1 LNRWS
6 DYPRAQAV
14 RFLFLA
20 ALVCG
25 CVGWLPAQQAPQE
38 RSFTQSKAAVQSA
51 LRQME
56 AALSGRLPVLSGFA
70 TSDHPLDAYR
80 HGYYQSSVQVSA
92 TPSGGSLVRV
102 TTKITA
108 WYTDPAA
115 IHSGYQTLNSNG
127 RLEAD
132 LLDQL
137 ADQLSTASPGSKAS
151 PAAASPA
158 DPRTPAPTSKTP
170 AAIPSAPAPQKTEDP
185 LLFSSSKDLDPDARA
200 ALQAARNR
208 QSNEDP
214 QLVAEVKELSEVL
227 RTQAHPGN
235 LVAVKKGGTPV
246 FQTPDLNAKPLFYA
260 SQHDEFEILDFNVD
274 WIHVRI
280 SGLSRGW
287 IWRSSVELPDKLA
300 ASDQPLATE
309 APKPF
314 HVVREETVLF
324 PGDWGPL
331 RGKIV
336 KVMTLQ
342 KIDENAV
349 DSSPEVKREF
359 AKNLFDK
366 TYSEVTKASQEVA
379 GVVLVFDAVDGG
391 MIAATTDSLKQ
402 WESGGLTDAALW
414 RQCFFDP
421 PEIFEPSGAAASH

>member
-1 LNRWS
+1 LL
-6 DYPRAQAV
+6 V
-14 RFLFLA
+14 T
-20 ALVCG
+20 LVCG
-25 CVGWLPAQQAPQE
+25 CLRFSTAQQAPQE
-38 RSFTQSKAAVQSA
+38 RSFPQSKAAVQAA
-51 LRQME
+51 LRQMD
-56 AALSGRLPVLSGFA
+56 AALSGHLPTLSGFA

-80 HGYYQSSVQVSA
+80 HGYYQSSVQVSSA
-92 TPSGGSLVRV
+92 PSGGSIVRV

-108 WYTDPAA
+108 WYSDPTAA
-115 IHSGYQTLNSNG
+115 RSGYQTLNSNG
-127 RLEAD
+127 RLEGD

-137 ADQLSTASPGSKAS
+137 ADQLSKTT
-151 PAAASPA
+151 PAAKPSPVIPSNTA
-158 DPRTPAPTSKTP
+158 RTPAVSSNSP
-170 AAIPSAPAPQKTEDP
+170 ASIPSAPSPQRNDDP
-185 LLFSSSKDLDPDARA
+185 MLFSSSKDLDPDARA

-208 QSNEDP
+208 QSYEDP
-214 QLVAEVKELSEVL
+214 QLLAEVKELSEIL
-227 RTQAHPGN
+227 RTQAHPAN

-336 KVMTLQ
+336 KVMTVQ

-359 AKNLFDK
+359 AKSLFDK
-366 TYSEVTKASQEVA
+366 TYNEVTKNSQAVA

-402 WESGGLTDAALW
+402 WESGGITDAALW
-414 RQCFFDP
+414 HQCFFDP
-421 PEIFEPSGAAASH
+421 PEIFEPSGSAASH